1 MFSTI
6 LSIINNGE
14 DKNFDDTCR
23 RLEKCINSG
32 KNFIDTLR
40 QIEIIPESIPHDSTA
55 EKLFAKASDLALS
68 RAFNELGLKSVVVR
82 ERSDSADILAESRL
96 FGYSLVSDAKVFRLS
111 RTAKNQKDFKVSA
124 LSGWRKDNDFAV
136 LCAPYFQYPA
146 RNSQIYSQAIMNNVC
161 LLSWEHLIFF
171 IENGIKE
178 SAAVNLSALW
188 NFCDN
193 FSKQV
198 LVSDM
203 KKNFLPELNRFLAR
217 LVNIDSNN
225 LYSSFREQKQRI
237 ITRSSE
243 EKSYWLDRIQQIRQ
257 YSREQAVNE
266 LITSLKI
273 HEKLNHIDA
282 YIRSLSS

>member
-1 MFSTI
+1 MFSAI
-6 LSIINNGE
+6 LSIINNSE
-14 DKNFDDTCR
+14 DKNFDDTCGM
-23 RLEKCINSG
+23 LERCINSG
-32 KNFIDTLR
+32 KNFINMLR
-40 QIEIIPESIPHDSTA
+40 HIEIIPENIPHDSTA

-68 RAFNELGLKSVVVR
+68 RAFRELGLKSVVMR

-96 FGYSLVSDAKVFRLS
+96 FGYSLVSDAKAFRLS

-146 RNSQIYSQAIMNNVC
+146 RNSQIYSQALMNNVC
-161 LLSWEHLIFF
+161 LLSWEHLIFL

-178 SAAVNLSALW
+178 SESVNLSALW
-188 NFCDN
+188 NFCEH
-193 FSKQV
+193 FSKKI

-203 KKNFLPELNRFLAR
+203 KKNFLPEFNKFLES
-217 LVNIDSNN
+217 LVNINSAE
-225 LYSSFREQKQRI
+225 LEASFYAQKQI
-237 ITRSSE
+237 IIKRGSE
-243 EKSYWLDRIQQIRQ
+243 EKSYWLDRIQEIKQ

-266 LITSLKI
+266 LIASLKI

-282 YIRSLSS
+282 YIRSVSS